1 MIDCVVGGQYGSE
14 GKGKVVAWMTL
25 NKMYHAVVRCGGPNA
40 GHSWHY
46 KGKYYK
52 FRQVPCGMM
61 DWLCQLWIAAGSYVD
76 PEIVSQEIY
85 DYQLD
90 PYMITIDP
98 AAGMVTG
105 YNRAG
110 EHTSSGDGD
119 MWKRI
124 GSTRSGTGHATMMK
138 VMREGPLVGM
148 HKASFPVGVNFENI
162 SNKIYRYHSFGKSV
176 LIEGT
181 QGAALSLHHSGHY
194 PFCTSRDTHA
204 ATFLGEAGVGPKD
217 VDKIIMV
224 IRTFP
229 IRVGG
234 NSGTLP
240 SEISW
245 EEVTK
250 ISGYPTPL
258 QEKTSVSKTIR
269 RVAMF
274 DFDQLI
280 YAARLN
286 SATHFVLTG
295 LDYLDYSNL
304 GKREQGLLTHH
315 TRKFIENVQA
325 TIPKVKLLGLSTG
338 PDLEDMIWV

>member
-1 MIDCVVGGQYGSE
+1 MIDCLVGGQYGSE
-14 GKGKVVAWMTL
+14 GKGKIAAFMTL
-25 NKMYHAVVRCGGPNA
+25 NRMYHAVVRCGGPNA

-46 KGKYYK
+46 RGKYFK
-52 FRQVPCGMM
+52 FRQNPCGVM
-61 DWLCQLWIAAGSYVD
+61 DRLCQLWIAAGSYVD
-76 PEIVSQEIY
+76 PTIVNQELREYGI
-85 DYQLD
+85 D
-90 PYMITIDP
+90 PHRLTIDP
-98 AAGMVTG
+98 AAGLVDQS
-105 YNRAG
+105 NIAG
-110 EHTSSGDGD
+110 EGG
-119 MWKRI
+119 MWNRI
-124 GSTRSGTGHATMMK
+124 GSTQSGTGHATMMK
-138 VMREGPLVGM
+138 IIRQGPLVGERKEELFAP
-148 HKASFPVGVNFENI
+148 HIQFANVSD
-162 SNKIYRYHSFGKSV
+162 KIYKYHSHKKNV

-194 PFCTSRDTHA
+194 PYCTSRDTHA

-234 NSGTLP
+234 NSGPLP

-245 EEVTK
+245 EEVTRT
-250 ISGYPTPL
+250 SGYPTPL

-274 DFDQLI
+274 DYDQVI
-280 YAARLN
+280 RAARIN

-304 GKREQGLLTHH
+304 GVRSYDKLTHH
-315 TRKFIENVQA
+315 TKIFIENLQD
-325 TIPKVKLLGLSTG
+325 TLPKVKPMGYSTG
-338 PDLEDMIWV
+338 PDLEDMIWVA